1 MNTNI
6 GITKENREKVADI
19 LGKLLADEF
28 VLYTKTLGAHWN
40 LEGHD
45 FHTKHLFFEEH
56 YNSIKKTIDSVAERI
71 RKIGSYAPAT
81 LQQFLDSTH
90 LNENSINGNSSQDYI
105 KTLLEDHDAI
115 IQYIRGNISNV
126 EEEYNDAGT
135 ADFLTGLMMEHEEMA
150 WMLRA
155 SISTEYVNQKIVAK

>member
-6 GITKENREKVADI
+6 GITKENRKKVAEI

-81 LQQFLDSTH
+81 LQQFLDLTH

-115 IQYIRGNISNV
+115 IQFIRGNISEV
-126 EEEYNDAGT
+126 EEKHNDAGT

-155 SISTEYVNQKIVAK
+155 SISK